1 MSTPEVDWSII
12 PGAPDYAIS
21 REGVVVNT
29 RTGRSLT
36 PYRTSYGY
44 DRVSLYIYGERKDV
58 YIHKLLE
65 VFDKPVI
72 IPATYRFVVIN
83 ETGARFR
90 TVEECANFLQTHAS
104 AIYRVLRGER
114 LSHRGVTFSLV
125 IS

>member
-1 MSTPEVDWSII
+1 MSQEVEWSAIS
-12 PGAPDYAIS
+12 GAPGYAIN
-21 REGVVVNT
+21 RQGQVVNT
-29 RTGRSLT
+29 STGRFLN
-36 PYRTSYGY
+36 PYRSSYGY
-44 DRVSLYIYGERKDV
+44 DRVSLYVYGVRKDV

-65 VFDKPVI
+65 VFDKPYI
-72 IPATYRFVVIN
+72 IPPTYRFVVIN
-83 ETGARFR
+83 ETGDKFR

>member
-1 MSTPEVDWSII
+1 MSPVKEEWSAI
-12 PGAPDYAIS
+12 PGAPDYAVN
-21 REGVVVNT
+21 REGTVVNT
-29 RTGRSLT
+29 KTGRSLV

-44 DRVSLYIYGERKDV
+44 DRVSLYVYGVRKDV

-65 VFDKPVI
+65 LFNGPSIV
-72 IPATYRFVVIN
+72 PATYRFVVIN
-83 ETGARFR
+83 ETGDRFR
-90 TVEECANFLQTHAS
+90 TVEECANFLQTHTS